1 MPLDYSTTQR
11 KSPFRVP
18 IPAMPT
24 GCSRGFL
31 VVAATLLLVSREGYS
46 GDLALA
52 KSPDVSNAKTW
63 LDTAVLDKQ
72 CPWSPVNVPAT
83 LPQTRNDA
91 LRQRISVVGDTLIIE
106 GTPTSDRVS
115 IKAGRRAGVVRVVF
129 GGRKSRKFGPIGQI
143 LVLAGASGDRVVVD
157 RRVKLPA
164 RLEGGAGDDCLQGG
178 SGPDLLFGEDGN
190 DVLIAGTGRPALD
203 AGPGRNRIIVPH
215 SMGEIRVAP
224 SADGEVL
231 RQLTNAYKLRALL
244 SGARKSPGQHSAH
257 DDPPSPIILGAAD
270 LRDAR
275 IGPLLQETYAASQAV
290 ALTNAT
296 AADAARLRLLLEHPN
311 AAEGLKGDET
321 AALIFVRKAPRPGIE
336 ADDFNTGIFGH
347 PPIPAISTGGQ
358 SGKRDLDER
367 TIELLSRV
375 FSATAIVP
383 EGPSDSPSNDLQKI
397 ADSYTSSSV
406 DQNPNGSQVQ
416 VVNMVWNVRSF
427 DPNKADFYYV
437 LQNVE
442 YLWAA
447 GESGIVWANSA
458 ESALAP
464 FATSPT
470 FVTPPSPA
478 STQCSVSTTSG
489 TSWNIGGST
498 GWNEMQ
504 GLNAA
509 ITGGV
514 SVSNSETITCPQTTI
529 NNESDPASGITS
541 WIYALPGPNTPPQL
555 ISFTNQWI
563 WEVPFSNY
571 MATQEHVKIESEAE
585 LSFVTPFGCTPF
597 ESCPTIGAGLNSVV
611 PLPFGQ
617 TFELQDPVVLSVSP
631 TCVNAGNTFVISGT
645 GMYPSLVTSVLI
657 DGSPLDSSQYTT
669 TSDTSIT
676 VIAPEQSGEALPV
689 VVQTTQGVSNASVTI
704 EISVIDLCNL

>member
-1 MPLDYSTTQR
+1 MR
-11 KSPFRVP
+11 
-18 IPAMPT
+18 T

-31 VVAATLLLVSREGYS
+31 VAAATLLLVSGEGYS

-72 CPWSPVNVPAT
+72 CPLSPSS
-83 LPQTRNDA
+83 DA

-129 GGRKSRKFGPIGQI
+129 GGRKSRKFGPVGQI
-143 LVLAGASGDRVVVD
+143 LVLAGAGDDRVVVD

-203 AGPGRNRIIVPH
+203 AGPGRNRIVVPH

-231 RQLTNAYKLRALL
+231 QQLTNAYKLRALL
-244 SGARKSPGQHSAH
+244 SGAGKSPGQHSAH

-321 AALIFVRKAPRPGIE
+321 AALIFVRKAPRPGVE
-336 ADDFNTGIFGH
+336 ADDFNTGIFAH
-347 PPIPAISTGGQ
+347 LSIPATSTGGQ
-358 SGKRDLDER
+358 SGKHDFDER

-383 EGPSDSPSNDLQKI
+383 EGPSDSPSNDLQKL
-397 ADSYTSSSV
+397 AESYTSSAV
-406 DQNPNGSQVQ
+406 DGDTNGSQVQ

-427 DPNKADFYYV
+427 GPNKADFYYV
-437 LQNVE
+437 LQNVD
-442 YLWAA
+442 YFWAP
-447 GESGIVWANSA
+447 GESEIVWANSA
-458 ESALAP
+458 KSTPAP
-464 FATSPT
+464 FAVSPT
-470 FVTPPSPA
+470 LIQTSPA

-498 GWNEMQ
+498 GWNAMQ

-514 SVSNSETITCPQTTI
+514 SVSNSETITCPETTI
-529 NNESDPASGITS
+529 NNESDPGTGITK
-541 WIYALPGPNTPPQL
+541 WIYVLPAPNFPPQS

-571 MATQEHVKIESEAE
+571 SEGQENVMIESEAE
-585 LSFVTPFGCTPF
+585 LSFVDPPNCTAF
-597 ESCPTIGAGLNSVV
+597 ENCPTIGAGLNSVV

-617 TFELQDPVVLSVSP
+617 TFALQNPVVLSVSP

-645 GMYPSLVTSVLI
+645 GVYPSLVTSVLI